1 MEEKD
6 KNKNDKRATDP
17 KISYEKKDRIVIFNS
32 LEEQEEYN
40 ARVAASLS
48 PVECLEHMRKLIDVG
63 FKLQGIDVTDPPKK
77 HSIVIS

>member
-1 MEEKD
+1 MKEKD
-6 KNKNDKRATDP
+6 KNKKDKPENP
-17 KISYEKKDRIVIFNS
+17 KVSYENKDRIVIFSS

-48 PVECLEHMRKLIDVG
+48 PIECLQHMRKLINVG
-63 FKLQGIDVTDPPKK
+63 FKLQGIEVTHPPKK